1 MNSGQPCTERAKCV
15 VKRVKNV
22 CGSSCYCGRCM
33 SADMGARV
41 SREPF
46 SFPSIGRSFKF
57 LLGFFF
63 FCLVPTPR
71 RVKRKRPAAAAAA
84 AAAANVCNCGGCGI
98 LYARLP
104 DTNSRPLVDLLFN
117 RRACTSDFLLKPPAH
132 TWADI
137 IFIRRLLFDQLSL
150 FWPRP
155 FNNSHIQAI
164 EKLVATCTLWS

>member
-1 MNSGQPCTERAKCV
+1 MFAAHPVIVAA
-15 VKRVKNV
+15 V
-22 CGSSCYCGRCM
+22 CPPTWGRECLENHFHFRRLGAASSFF
-33 SADMGARV
+33 SA
-41 SREPF
+41 S
-46 SFPSIGRSFKF
+46 
-57 LLGFFF
+57 FF

>member
-1 MNSGQPCTERAKCV
+1 MCRKKSKKCLRLILLLWPLYV
-15 VKRVKNV
+15 RRH
-22 CGSSCYCGRCM
+22 G
-33 SADMGARV
+33 GASV
-41 SREPF
+41 SRTIF
-46 SFPSIGRSFKF
+46 ISVDWAQLQVSSR
-57 LLGFFF
+57 LLFF